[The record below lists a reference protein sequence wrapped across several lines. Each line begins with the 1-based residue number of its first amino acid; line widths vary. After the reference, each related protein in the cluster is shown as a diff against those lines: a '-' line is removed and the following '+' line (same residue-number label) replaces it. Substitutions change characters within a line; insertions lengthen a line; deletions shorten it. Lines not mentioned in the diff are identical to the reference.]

1 MFKLL
6 ARLIGWFGYFI
17 LCTGFLGLMAITGV
31 YFYLVPSLPSVES
44 LREIQLQSPLL
55 VYTRDGLLMRDF
67 GEIRRVPITMDQ
79 VPQTMVKAFIAS
91 EDKRFYEH
99 PGVDW
104 QGLARAIVHLLT
116 EGEKGPGGSTIT
128 MQVARNF
135 FLGREK
141 TYARKANEILL
152 ALKIERELT
161 KDEILELYLNKIF
174 LGKRAYGVGAAAQ
187 VYYGKQLNELTLA
200 QIAMIAGLPQAPS
213 RYNPIANPQGALAR
227 REYVLN
233 RMQELADNNIDTALH
248 QAALIAPV
256 SAELHGSSVEVDG
269 HYVAEMVR
277 AEMVARYG
285 EEVMASGYKVYTSID
300 STLQLAANRALR
312 QGLLDYDHRHGYR
325 GAEFQ
330 VNLDEQ
336 DFDADAFL
344 RDIPRVG
351 GLTAALVTAL
361 DERSA
366 TVYTREHGEIELGWE
381 GISWARAY
389 ISENRRGP
397 EPTNA
402 GEVLQPGDVV
412 RVVKNDNRW
421 QLVQIPAVEGAIVSV
436 DPMDGSI
443 NALSGGFDF
452 HRSKFN
458 RAVQARRQPGSSF
471 KPFIYSAA
479 LNEGFTAATIVNDA
493 PVVFDDASLEDE
505 WRPQNY
511 SEKSFGPTR
520 LRVALTK
527 SRNLVSIRV
536 LNAIGVD
543 VALSFIERFGLDVQK
558 LPTNLSLALGTGT
571 VTPLELATAYC
582 VLANG
587 GFRVEPYFIERI
599 EDARGEVLFQAEP
612 WVVCRECPELAIE
625 FAGAGN
631 GATANTVVLKKV
643 VLKNDEQVMES
654 VAVRAQMGTAA
665 NAENAAEVVMPTH
678 VARRV
683 VSAQN
688 IWLMNSMM
696 RDVVRFGTGHRAME
710 LGRHDLA
717 GKTGTTDDQQDA
729 WFSGFNPTTVTT
741 AWVGFDQLAPLGRR
755 EFGGTAALPMWMT
768 FMETALGDS
777 PDLVLEEPEGM
788 VSARIDPVTGKRVP
802 AGFPDAIFETFRV
815 ENVPEDLI
823 FDGGVD
829 PLNGNLFITK
839 ESSGGVTEEL
849 F

>member
-1 MFKLL
+1 MV
-6 ARLIGWFGYFI
+6 
-17 LCTGFLGLMAITGV
+17 AIAGV
-31 YFYLVPSLPSVES
+31 YFYLAPNLPSVES

-79 VPQTMVKAFIAS
+79 VPETMVKAIIAS
-91 EDKRFYEH
+91 EDARFYEH

-104 QGLARAIVHLLT
+104 QGLARAIVHLLK

-187 VYYGKQLNELTLA
+187 VYYGKNLNELTLP

-213 RYNPIANPQGALAR
+213 RYNPIANPTGAVAR
-227 REYVLN
+227 RAYVLN
-233 RMQELADNNIDTALH
+233 QLQKLADNNIDDALH
-248 QAALIAPV
+248 QRAITAPV
-256 SAELHGSSVEVDG
+256 TAELHGLSIEVEA

-277 AEMVARYG
+277 AHMVAQYG

-300 STLQLAANRALR
+300 SRLQITANLALR
-312 QGLLDYDHRHGYR
+312 QALIEYDHRHGYR

-330 VNLDEQ
+330 VDLDAPV
-336 DFDADAFL
+336 FNADTVL

-351 GLTAALVTAL
+351 GLIPALVTSVA
-361 DERSA
+361 EQNA
-366 TVYTREHGEIELGWE
+366 TVFTREHGELELKWE
-381 GISWARAY
+381 AISWARTH

-397 EPTNA
+397 ELKNA
-402 GEVLQPGDVV
+402 GEVLQPGDIV
-412 RVVKNDNRW
+412 RVLKDEAGW
-421 QLVQIPAVEGAIVSV
+421 QLVQIPAVEGAIVSL
-436 DPMDGSI
+436 DPMNGSI

-452 HRSKFN
+452 FRSKFN

-479 LNEGFTAATIVNDA
+479 LHEGLTAATIINDA
-493 PVVFDDASLEDE
+493 PVVIDDPSLEDE
-505 WRPQNY
+505 WRPENY
-511 SEKSFGPTR
+511 SRKSFGPTR

-536 LNAIGVD
+536 LDAIGVD
-543 VALSFIERFGLDVQK
+543 AALDFIERYGLDVER
-558 LPTNLSLALGTGT
+558 LPRNLSLALGSGT
-571 VTPLELATAYC
+571 VTPLEMATGYT

-587 GFRVEPYFIERI
+587 GYRVEPYFLERI
-599 EDARGEVLFQAEP
+599 VDSRGEVLFEAEP
-612 WVVCRECPELAIE
+612 LEVCTHCPESVMQFADSVNGEAIDLA
-625 FAGAGN
+625 G
-631 GATANTVVLKKV
+631 
-643 VLKNDEQVMES
+643 S
-654 VAVRAQMGTAA
+654 VADGLPSDTTELGEEMELAVSEEILAPLR
-665 NAENAAEVVMPTH
+665 
-678 VARRV
+678 VAPRV
-683 VSAQN
+683 INPQN
-688 IWLMNSMM
+688 IWLMNSML
-696 RDVVRFGTGHRAME
+696 RDVVRYGTGRKAMA
-710 LGRHDLA
+710 LGRNDLA

-729 WFSGFNPTTVTT
+729 WFSGFNPTVVTT
-741 AWVGFDQLAPLGRR
+741 AWVGFDQVAPLGKR
-755 EFGGTAALPMWMT
+755 EFGSAAALPMWMT
-768 FMETALGDS
+768 FMKEALGDS
-777 PDLVLEEPEGM
+777 PEVILDEPEGLAS
-788 VSARIDPVTGKRVP
+788 VRIDPVTGKRVP
-802 AGFPDAIFETFRV
+802 ANFPEAIFEKFRLDHI
-815 ENVPEDLI
+815 PDDLV
-823 FDGGVD
+823 FEESDD
-829 PLNGNLFITK
+829 PLNSDLFITK